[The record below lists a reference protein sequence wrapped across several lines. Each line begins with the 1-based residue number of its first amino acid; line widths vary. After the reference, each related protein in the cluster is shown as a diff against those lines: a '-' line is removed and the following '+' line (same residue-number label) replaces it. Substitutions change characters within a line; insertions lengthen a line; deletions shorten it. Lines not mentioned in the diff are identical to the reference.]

1 MSPSPA
7 TTTAGRV
14 LIAAAGLLAVASWAP
29 VQARAETEP
38 QTTNTLLG
46 SYLAGRIARMH
57 YDAPSAAQFYR
68 RALQGDPGNTI
79 VIESSFLAEAV
90 EGDVDRAS
98 ELARHLIVRQQ
109 SHRIA
114 HIWLATAAVRNRD
127 YEPAYSHLARASG
140 GGPVGELTTTLGR
153 AWIRLAQGNSG
164 AALEL
169 VRNIRVAEAAQTY
182 VRYHRALIADLAG
195 RRSEASR
202 EFEAV
207 FKQDPR
213 TPRIALAYARHAASG
228 GDLKLARSILDQH
241 MERMPGDPQPMVRDL
256 ATRLDGKHVIKLLIE
271 SPDQGYSELF
281 YGLGEALSTEGGVA
295 LGALYLQMALMVR
308 PNAEFT
314 LAALA
319 NLHEL
324 TKRYDAAN
332 ATYERIPNGTPLERS
347 IQVRKAVN
355 LNLLEK
361 VDEAKALLDKLVA
374 EDPSDMRPLV
384 TLGDIMRSH
393 KRYEESID
401 YYNRVIS
408 ATPNPDAR
416 HWTYWYARGTSYER
430 LKKWPQAEAD
440 LLKALQLAP
449 DQPLVLNYLGY
460 SWVDQN
466 RNLKQGMAMI
476 EKAVAAKPDDGYIVD
491 SLGWAHY
498 RLGNYK
504 EAVRYLER
512 AVELKPEDPTL
523 NDHLGDAY
531 WRNGRKREARFQWDQ
546 ALTLKPEPEEVEKI
560 KRKLHDGLAVLA
572 PTRTSAKRTKQTR
585 RTDAPRK
592 RVDNQPAPFTPF
604 Q

>member
-1 MSPSPA
+1 MSPSTVP
-7 TTTAGRV
+7 AGRA
-14 LIAAAGLLAVASWAP
+14 LIVAAGLLAAACWTPAGV
-29 VQARAETEP
+29 RAETHP
-38 QTTNTLLG
+38 QATTTLLG

-57 YDAPSAAQFYR
+57 YDTTAAAQFYR
-68 RALQGDPGNTI
+68 RALQGDPGDTT
-79 VIESSFLAEAV
+79 VIESSFLAEAA
-90 EGDVDRAS
+90 EGNEERAN
-98 ELARHLIVRQQ
+98 ELARHLIARQQ

-114 HIWLATAAVRNRD
+114 HIWLATAAVKARD
-127 YEPAYSHLARASG
+127 YDAAYRHLARASG
-140 GGPVGELTTTLGR
+140 GGPVGELTTVLGR
-153 AWIRLAQGNSG
+153 AWIRLAEGKSST
-164 AALEL
+164 ALEL
-169 VRNIRVAEAAQTY
+169 VRSIRVAEAAQTY

-207 FKQDPR
+207 FKQDQR

-228 GDLKLARSILDQH
+228 GDIKLARSILEQH
-241 MERMPGDPQPMVRDL
+241 LERAAGDPQPMVL
-256 ATRLDGKHVIKLLIE
+256 ELQKLLDGKHVIKLLIE
-271 SPDQGYSELF
+271 SPTQGYSELF

-295 LGALYLQMALMVR
+295 LGSLYLQMALVVR

-319 NLHEL
+319 NLYEL
-324 TKRYDAAN
+324 TKRYDAAI
-332 ATYERIPNGTPLERS
+332 ATYDRIRKGTPLERS

-355 LNLLEK
+355 LNLLDRVE
-361 VDEAKALLDKLVA
+361 EARTLLDKLA
-374 EDPSDMRPLV
+374 EADPSDVRPLV
-384 TLGDIMRSH
+384 TAGDIMRSH
-393 KRYEESID
+393 KRYEESIE
-401 YYNRVIS
+401 YYNRVLA
-408 ATPNPDAR
+408 ATPNPEPR

-440 LLKALQLAP
+440 LLKALELSP

-476 EKAVAAKPDDGYIVD
+476 EKAVAARPDDGYIVD

-512 AVELKPEDPTL
+512 AVELRPEDPTL
-523 NDHLGDAY
+523 NDHLGDGY
-531 WRNGRKREARFQWDQ
+531 WRVGRRREARFQWEQ

-560 KRKLHDGLAVLA
+560 KRKLNDGLAALA
-572 PTRTSAKRTKQTR
+572 PTKTSAKRTKQTR
-585 RTDAPRK
+585 RTEAPRK
-592 RVDNQPAPFTPF
+592 RVDNQPAPIAPF